1 MDKDEELELRL
12 QRFDGKMLELQE
24 MVSGMRKK
32 YPVPPEGNYPETEL
46 KTLRVY
52 TVDSGST
59 KEGLRVTLSY
69 NVKNPT
75 ELCVNAFVDNGKSN
89 YSMDIFC
96 GQLEE
101 VETYL
106 GDKSGY
112 PEIRGYLSILRE
124 RIMQGDW

>member
-32 YPVPPEGNYPETEL
+32 YPIPPKCYPETEFKSL
-46 KTLRVY
+46 YVY

-59 KEGLRVTLSY
+59 KEGLRIKLSY

-75 ELCVNAFVDNGKSN
+75 ELCVNAFVDDGKSN
-89 YSMDIFC
+89 YSMNIFR
-96 GQLEE
+96 GQLED

-106 GDKSGY
+106 GDKNGY